1 MKTLGGVEKVK
12 LGIVKN
18 FSNFVCRQGNS
29 ELNSVT
35 SRSSINFLDDKISNT
50 TIRG

>member
-18 FSNFVCRQGNS
+18 FSNFVCSRKNS

-35 SRSSINFLDDKISNT
+35 SLSSILDDKTINT